1 MEFDMNVNLKGYVDG
16 VEECSEDDL
25 LKMIQV
31 LINNTFAG
39 IEIKLRR
46 LEDA

>member
-25 LKMIQV
+25 LKMFQV
-31 LINNTFAG
+31 LMNTFAG